1 MKQKVVLKVSM
12 RCEKCR
18 TKALEVAA
26 KQNGVNFVGLEGK
39 EKEKVVVAGEGFDV
53 VKLTTDLRKKVGH
66 AEILTLAEQK

>member
-12 RCEKCR
+12 NCEKCR

-26 KQNGVNFVGLEGK
+26 KQNEGK

-53 VKLTTDLRKKVGH
+53 VKLTTDLRKKLGH